1 MARYVDGFIIPVKK
15 NKLAAY
21 KKMAIIGRNAW
32 MKFGALDYYE
42 CVADD
47 NKMPYVGITLPKMA
61 KIKAGETV
69 VFSFIVF
76 KSKAHR
82 NAVNKKVHAYL
93 AKKFANSCVD
103 MPFDMKRCSMAGC
116 QVIVRG

>member
-1 MARYVDGFIIPVKK
+1 MPRYVDGFVIPIKK
-15 NKLAAY
+15 RKLAAY
-21 KKMAIIGRNAW
+21 KKMAIVGRKAW

-47 NKMPYVGITLPKMA
+47 TKMPYGGTPLPRA
-61 KIKAGETV
+61 AQLKAGETV

-82 NAVNKKVHAYL
+82 NAVNRKVHAYL
-93 AKKFANSCVD
+93 AEKYGNDGGD
-103 MPFDMKRCSMAGC
+103 MPFETNRFSMAGC
-116 QVIVRG
+116 PVNVRG